1 MWGQVTNAIVKKS
14 TGQRGQFTLD
24 FKAAAK
30 KTAKK
35 RSTAR
40 KAKKSDRKSIDTK
53 KSSNRA
59 VDRKSLSRKSTK
71 KSMTSRKITS
81 NRKSVDRSNIPTLD
95 MVKKSISKSLTKRQD
110 KPEILSPTAVKNVAP
125 IETNIKDES
134 VRTKD
139 ENPVEPQVMATPMNK
154 VDALK
159 MMLGQVLFHPKP
171 ISKSLNPSQTKK
183 MALAAP
189 MSALDKLK
197 MLLQETVLN
206 RQSDKTTTTT
216 TEKPEVLASEDPA
229 SKLSFVERM
238 TNFMAKK
245 MYGKAA
251 KNADETATT
260 TEATTSTAV
269 EVITQLH
276 RDPMSELDNAL
287 EKLKNLLHSKLTI
300 DKSESDVV
308 DSKNDEIA
316 KDAETENRSNEQ
328 EPEPQSGD
336 QV

>member
-14 TGQRGQFTLD
+14 TGQRGQLTLD

-30 KTAKK
+30 KAAKK

-40 KAKKSDRKSIDTK
+40 KAKKPDRKSIDTK
-53 KSSNRA
+53 KISNRA

-81 NRKSVDRSNIPTLD
+81 NRKSVDMSNIPTLD
-95 MVKKSISKSLTKRQD
+95 TVKKSISKSLTKRQD

-139 ENPVEPQVMATPMNK
+139 ENPVEPQVKATPMNK

-159 MMLGQVLFHPKP
+159 MMLGEVLFHPKP
-171 ISKSLNPSQTKK
+171 IANSLNPSQTKK

-206 RQSDKTTTTT
+206 HQSDKTTTTT
-216 TEKPEVLASEDPA
+216 TEKPEVLALEDPT
-229 SKLSFVERM
+229 SNLSFVERM

-251 KNADETATT
+251 KNNDETATT
-260 TEATTSTAV
+260 TESTTTTTITAT

-287 EKLKNLLHSKLTI
+287 EKLKNLLHSKLSI
-300 DKSESDVV
+300 DKSEIDVV
-308 DSKNDEIA
+308 DSKNDEIT
-316 KDAETENRSNEQ
+316 KDPETENRTNESQ
-328 EPEPQSGD
+328 PD